1 MLEACRAEIDAI
13 DEQLLSLLEARLA
26 QVEQVGLYKKEKQMA
41 VKDAS
46 REAALL
52 KRLEQK
58 SAQKDNWKHLEPIFK
73 GILEVSRARQQD
85 CLKQAAQVVQ
95 PTVAYFGQPGSYTHE
110 AMKRYFKAG
119 AEGTSTPSFE
129 AVAKAVLSGVCD
141 YGVLP
146 IENSSTGS
154 IHAVYDLLGQHPLR
168 IVGELRCPIEHYL
181 LAQKGTGRAAVQK
194 VYSHPQALSQCQQYL
209 TAAGYLAAAVSSSSQ
224 GAAQA
229 AQNQAAAAIGN
240 LEAARLYDLEILD
253 GPINDYGL
261 NQTRFIIF
269 QADEENASSTNQMA
283 ADDRANSIGITFQIP
298 NLCGKLCQ
306 VLKIF
311 EACQL
316 NLLKIESRPIGERPF
331 EYQFYVDFEGKLSG
345 AAVREALGKLKEQT
359 IWMKVLGT
367 WER

>member
-1 MLEACRAEIDAI
+1 MLEACRAAIDAI

-26 QVEQVGLYKKEKQMA
+26 QVEQVGLYKKEKQLA
-41 VKDAS
+41 VKDTS

-58 SAQKDNWKHLEPIFK
+58 STQKENWQRIAPIFK
-73 GILEVSRARQQD
+73 EILEVSREQQKA
-85 CLKQAAQVVQ
+85 CLAMEADL

-110 AMKRYFKAG
+110 AMKRYFKTET
-119 AEGTSTPSFE
+119 EGQSAQSFE
-129 AVAKAVLSGVCD
+129 AVAEAVLSGACV

-168 IVGELRCPIEHYL
+168 IVGEIRCPIEHYL
-181 LAQKGTGRAAVQK
+181 LAQKGTGRAQVQK
-194 VYSHPQALSQCQQYL
+194 VYSHPQALSQCQRYL
-209 TAAGYLAAAVSSSSQ
+209 AAGGYLAEAVSSSSQ
-224 GAAQA
+224 GASLA
-229 AQNQAAAAIGN
+229 AKHSETAAIGN
-240 LEAARLYDLEILD
+240 LEAALLYGLEILD

-269 QADEENASSTNQMA
+269 K
-283 ADDRANSIGITFQIP
+283 ADDGTVDGTYKNGDTGGSKGIGMTFQIP

-311 EACQL
+311 EDCQL

-331 EYQFYVDFEGKLSG
+331 EYQFYMDFEGELGG
-345 AAVREALGKLKEQT
+345 AAVREALAQLKEQT